1 MSSTAQALTLDGH
14 GVVYYRE
21 QEVPDAVSAHLIKRF
36 SLSLDL
42 ESVVSIYNALQEEAF
57 SHEITYREMLHR
69 FCEALGPRLNG
80 KESYVDSLIQ
90 RYSAAIVLD
99 PDLKSLLSEL
109 RRRGVVVGMITNSIN
124 PAGTK
129 LTWLESNGVA
139 ELFDIIVSSVDE
151 GCQKPDPEIYW
162 RFVRKTGIPPARTV
176 FVGHDVKEV
185 EGAKRAG
192 MITVCLRCNSP
203 EADHVVTRLGDV
215 IGLSIWPK
223 EKEVDG

>member
-1 MSSTAQALTLDGH
+1 MSPTAQALTLDGH

-42 ESVVSIYNALQEEAF
+42 DAVVSIYDALQKEAF
-57 SHEITYREMLHR
+57 SHEITYREMLRR
-69 FCEALGPRLNG
+69 FCEKLGPRLDG
-80 KESYVDSLIQ
+80 KENYVDSLIQ

-99 PDLKSLLSEL
+99 PDLRSLLSEL

-129 LTWLESNGVA
+129 LSWLEGNGVA

-151 GCQKPDPEIYW
+151 GCQKPDPEIYR
-162 RFVRKTGIPPARTV
+162 RFGRKTGIPLFKTV
-176 FVGHDVKEV
+176 FVGHDIREV

-203 EADHVVTRLGDV
+203 ETDYVVSRLGE
-215 IGLSIWPK
+215 LLELPIWPQK
-223 EKEVDG
+223 KEVER